1 MNEHAAY
8 ADLKKVE
15 LHCHLE
21 LAFRPST
28 LKHWALQAGLQVES
42 DADFA
47 RHFLIREPMSDLP
60 TVLRKFLDVRDL
72 LASEEMLEQLAFE
85 VCEDMH
91 VHHGVRVLELRYAP
105 SFLLDKHTHLNA
117 DRLQAAILR
126 GCARAEA
133 LYPLATGLVCILQRT
148 HTAEEN
154 ARWLDFALTHRD
166 GFVGVDL
173 ADNEVDCEPEPF
185 IPLFQRAKAAGFG
198 ITIHAGEPA
207 VPGISRNII
216 TAIEGMGADRIGH
229 GVQAI
234 HDPEA
239 IRLLAD
245 RGIPLELCPTSNRLT
260 QAVPSLDEYPLLKL
274 RDAGVK
280 VTVNTDDPGIMDT
293 NLSREYALMA
303 KHLGVTRADLEQ
315 FNAWARAASF
325 IDHEKIERAMA
336 AD

>member
-1 MNEHAAY
+1 MDSNSSFN
-8 ADLKKVE
+8 DLSKVE

-28 LKHWALQAGLQVES
+28 LKQWALDAGLDVMD

-47 RHFLIREPMSDLP
+47 RSFLIQEPMDDLP

-91 VHHGVRVLELRYAP
+91 VHHGVQVLELRYAP
-105 SFLLDKHTHLNA
+105 SFLLDKHTHMQA
-117 DRLQAAILR
+117 DRLQEAIRR

-133 LYPLATGLVCILQRT
+133 AYPLATGLICILQRT
-148 HTAEEN
+148 HSVEEN
-154 ARWLDFALTHRD
+154 ARWLDFALEHRQ

-185 IPLFQRAKAAGFG
+185 IPLFQRAKKQGLG

-207 VPGISRNII
+207 VPGIARNIA
-216 TAIEGMGADRIGH
+216 TAINDMGADRIGH

-234 HDPEA
+234 HDPAVME
-239 IRLLAD
+239 LLV
-245 RGIPLELCPTSNRLT
+245 RTGTPLELCPTSNWLT
-260 QAVPSLDEYPLLKL
+260 QAVPSFSDYPLLKL
-274 RDAGVK
+274 RDAGVR
-280 VTVNTDDPGIMDT
+280 VTVNTDDPGIMNTDLT
-293 NLSREYALMA
+293 KEYQIVSE
-303 KHLGVTRADLEQ
+303 HLGVTREDFIQ

-325 IDHEKIERAMA
+325 IDHEKIDRVMRTC
-336 AD
+336 